1 MPSNFLE
8 FNQGLQQID
17 KGKDP
22 DEKIQEIV
30 NYIKQMTQQ
39 LRYEFRHIRIP
50 TEEKGGVLQ
59 EVTQMLEKEREEIL
73 QEIQQ
78 EIFPLS
84 ADEITE
90 GILPATRG
98 GTGAETAAGAREN
111 LGLGGLGTV
120 TELTPG
126 TVSLASGAW
135 KEIGSVELTKGTWLI
150 TAQVAFDSNATGRR
164 AIYIGKSIPTGL
176 NRPTEGSQGPAS
188 ASGSTVLQAMRLI
201 QTTEDSTT
209 LKIAAGQ
216 NSGSAISLPE
226 IRIRTVQLCA
236 G

>member
-1 MPSNFLE
+1 MPSSFLE

-17 KGKDP
+17 KRKDP

-30 NYIKQMTQQ
+30 NYIKQMTEQ

-50 TEEKGGVLQ
+50 TEEKGEVRQ
-59 EVTQMLEKEREEIL
+59 EVTQMLEEEREKIL
-73 QEIQQ
+73 Q

-84 ADEITE
+84 TDEITE

-120 TELTPG
+120 TELTPE

-135 KEIGSVELTKGTWLI
+135 KEIGSVELTEGTWLI
-150 TAQVAFDSNATGRR
+150 TAQVTFDYNATGRR
-164 AIYIGKSIPTGL
+164 AISIGESIPAGL
-176 NRPTEGSQGPAS
+176 SRPTEGSQGPAS
-188 ASGSTVLQAMRLI
+188 ADGSTVLQAMRLI
-201 QTTEDSTT
+201 QATEDSTT
-209 LKIAAGQ
+209 LKIAAVQ
-216 NSGSAISLPE
+216 NSGSAISLPV
-226 IRIRTVQLCA
+226 IKIRTVQLCA